1 MSKPKTIQE
10 ITDKWHEVARAGEFD
25 HQQGRRMALDQCRQY
40 LQSLSKSLDMER
52 ARLRYLAQRLS
63 DHFWAHNEAH
73 RTKETRGYPGH
84 HGCRVR
90 MLHGSLEMHWYYNT
104 FVRVKNG
111 KGHAVFSEHI
121 RRALKHRYSKPA
133 FNRAHD
139 WERPIIEETEAGF
152 EIVRIMNANLTHMRR
167 LVRANL
173 KQLDSLE
180 AHFDGLQPP
189 ES

>member
-1 MSKPKTIQE
+1 MNKPKSPNE
-10 ITDKWHEVARAGEFD
+10 IAEQWHQAARSKKLD
-25 HQQGRRMALDQCRQY
+25 HEKSTQIAFEQCRHY
-40 LQSLSKSLDMER
+40 LQALSETLDIER

-63 DHFWAHNEAH
+63 DYFWAHNEAH

-139 WERPIIEETEAGF
+139 WERPIIEETEAGY

>member
-1 MSKPKTIQE
+1 M
-10 ITDKWHEVARAGEFD
+10 
-25 HQQGRRMALDQCRQY
+25 
-40 LQSLSKSLDMER
+40 
-52 ARLRYLAQRLS
+52 
-63 DHFWAHNEAH
+63 
-73 RTKETRGYPGH
+73 
-84 HGCRVR
+84 
-90 MLHGSLEMHWYYNT
+90 
-104 FVRVKNG
+104 KNG

-121 RRALKHRYSKPA
+121 RRALKHWYSKPA

-139 WERPIIEETEAGF
+139 WERPIIEEIGF

-189 ES
+189 EP